1 MTTELLAQQ
10 IPAGGSALQLLPI
23 AGTQKTVTV
32 DADLKASVTYTR
44 VQALLVNQKDV
55 VTLTFAGK
63 TESAL
68 TTITLNSA
76 QTVKGPLYANS
87 AVNIIRNAGA
97 AYFDVTV
104 APKKSPYSGSIV
116 VLKKNGMAQTWSSA
130 SFAYGTKVPISG
142 DDFAVGKD
150 TMFYAFVS
158 TVGNLTDTVKMIVI
172 ANNPV
177 FQLTKAGTMTLGATK
192 GGVNMLDNSSVAATT
207 SNKAIIGITASSLQI
222 TAGAAWAA
230 VSGNSISF
238 VPSTASVYNANN
250 SEAIIALFDAGTASA
265 SIDPITGVPVNIF
278 KIVNGADTYYGIL
291 KIVSVVP
298 GTSVSYEYKIGN
310 TYAQLAILK

>member
-1 MTTELLAQQ
+1 
-10 IPAGGSALQLLPI
+10 
-23 AGTQKTVTV
+23 
-32 DADLKASVTYTR
+32 
-44 VQALLVNQKDV
+44 
-55 VTLTFAGK
+55 
-63 TESAL
+63 
-68 TTITLNSA
+68 
-76 QTVKGPLYANS
+76 
-87 AVNIIRNAGA
+87 
-97 AYFDVTV
+97 
-104 APKKSPYSGSIV
+104 
-116 VLKKNGMAQTWSSA
+116 MAQTWSSA